1 MDFRKGERALA
12 MNTLS
17 ACLRAIVNF
26 FAEILFGCSHSHLTR
41 PFTLNE
47 ETYMVCLDCGKQVY
61 YSAQEMRPLTA
72 GEVRRMKAAH
82 AGEVKVVPI
91 PAGVPQLVPAREQN
105 PKVAA

>member
-1 MDFRKGERALA
+1 

-17 ACLRAIVNF
+17 ACLRAIVSF

-41 PFTLNE
+41 PFTIDE
-47 ETYMVCLDCGKQVY
+47 ETYKVCLDCGKQVY

-82 AGEVKVVPI
+82 AGEVKVLPI
-91 PAGVPQLVPAREQN
+91 PSGVPQLVPARDQN
-105 PKVAA
+105 PKIAA